1 MMPGQR
7 VHQVPKYVTAVEF
20 ESAPDRMRA
29 RGFKAEGS
37 LLVGAIG
44 FEPTTPCAQ
53 GRCATRLRYAPTR
66 FIINEAPCATFQ
78 PPDGG
83 SVEISSTPGYSA
95 TGEPF
100 N

>member
-20 ESAPDRMRA
+20 ESATDRMRA

-66 FIINEAPCATFQ
+66 FIINEAPCATFV
-78 PPDGG
+78 
-83 SVEISSTPGYSA
+83 SVRLRPSRQSRKRA
-95 TGEPF
+95 PF
-100 N
+100 SEVDT